1 LSQPAAGDIL
11 ARQEANVARTQAAA
25 GSRPA
30 GTNVL
35 TAGRLGTVLKRA
47 IAGWWNDNVPR
58 MGAALAYYTLFSLA
72 PILIVA
78 IAVAGLVFGPEA
90 VRGEIVGQ
98 VEGLVGHD
106 GALAVQAML
115 EGAANPSSSVPATIV
130 GIVTFFLGATG
141 AFLELQADLDAI
153 WRVKPKSRGSVLRDL
168 LMQRFISFGLVLG
181 FAFLLLTSLVV
192 SAALAAM
199 HTYMGNAFPG
209 VAVLWEA
216 LNVLVSLGVITLL
229 FAMIYKVLPDV
240 KLAWRDVW
248 VGALVTAGFFTVGKF
263 LIGLY
268 IGTSALT
275 STYGAAGS
283 VIVILVWVYYSSQI
297 ILLGAEFTRAYV
309 ERFGKLP
316 PPEEFATKA
325 RKPVSG

>member
-1 LSQPAAGDIL
+1 MTPD
-11 ARQEANVARTQAAA
+11 
-25 GSRPA
+25 
-30 GTNVL
+30 
-35 TAGRLGTVLKRA
+35 RLWTVLKEA
-47 IAGWWNDNVPR
+47 LAGGWNDNVPR
-58 MGAALAYYTLFSLA
+58 MGAALAYYTLFALA

-78 IAVAGLVFGPEA
+78 IAVAGMAFGPEA

-98 VEGLVGHD
+98 IEGLVGRD
-106 GALAVQAML
+106 GAQAVQAML
-115 EGAANPSSSVPATIV
+115 EGAAKSSSSIPATIIGV
-130 GIVTFFLGATG
+130 ITSFLGATG

-153 WRVKPKSRGSVLRDL
+153 WRVKPRSRGNFLREL
-168 LMQRFISFGLVLG
+168 LMQRMISFGLVLG

-192 SAALAAM
+192 SAALAAV

-216 LNVLVSLGVITLL
+216 VNVVVSLGVITLL

-240 KLAWRDVW
+240 QLAWVDVW
-248 VGALVTAGFFTVGKF
+248 VGALVTAGLFTVGKF

-268 IGTSALT
+268 LGTSSFA

-283 VIVILVWVYYSSQI
+283 VIVILVWVYYSTQI

-309 ERFGKLP
+309 EQFGPRP
-316 PPEEFATKA
+316 PPVEFATKDPDP
-325 RKPVSG
+325 KK

>member
-1 LSQPAAGDIL
+1 M
-11 ARQEANVARTQAAA
+11 ARGQKTARA
-25 GSRPA
+25 SRPGNA
-30 GTNVL
+30 VL
-35 TAGRLGTVLKRA
+35 TPVRLWTVLKA
-47 IAGWWNDNVPR
+47 AFAGWWNDNVPR

-78 IAVAGLVFGPEA
+78 IAIAGLAFGPEA

-98 VEGLVGHD
+98 VEGLVGLD
-106 GALAVQAML
+106 GAKAVQAML
-115 EGAANPSSSVPATIV
+115 EGASKPSSSVPATVI
-130 GIVTFFLGATG
+130 GIITFFLGATG

-153 WRVKPKSRGSVLRDL
+153 WRVKPKSRGNFLRDL
-168 LMQRFISFGLVLG
+168 VMQRLISFGLVLG

-192 SAALAAM
+192 SAALAAL

-216 LNVLVSLGVITLL
+216 LNVLVSLIVITLL

-240 KLAWRDVW
+240 KLVWSDVW
-248 VGALVTAGFFTVGKF
+248 VGALVTAGLFTIGKF

-268 IGTSALT
+268 LGTSALA

-283 VIVILVWVYYSSQI
+283 VIVVLVWVYYSSQI

-309 ERFGKLP
+309 EQFGPRP
-316 PPEEFATKA
+316 PPVEFATKDP
-325 RKPVSG
+325 KPRAS